1 MKIKAAI
8 SLMQDSG
15 TDHPF
20 FPPLD
25 ESQKLWMSVES
36 NKKAILGGMRSTAEA
51 EAILGLNAKEI
62 LGL

>member
-1 MKIKAAI
+1 MH
-8 SLMQDSG
+8 SVG

-25 ESQKLWMSVES
+25 EEHNQWMSVES
-36 NKKAILGGMRSTAEA
+36 NSLAIKKGMQETAEADAILGN
-51 EAILGLNAKEI
+51 NAKEI